1 MFNIGSRGKI
11 TTANRLG
18 EIRKNK
24 FGTEMK
30 IIAYRQSDDI
40 DEAIQYA
47 RENKCDEVEETA
59 WDSEESYQNYE
70 PADRFRT
77 VWERD

>member
-1 MFNIGSRGKI
+1 MDEVIKYYVWKDNERF
-11 TTANRLG
+11 
-18 EIRKNK
+18 
-24 FGTEMK
+24 TEE
-30 IIAYRQSDDI
+30 AFDDI

-47 RENKCDEVEETA
+47 RENKCDVEETA

>member
-1 MFNIGSRGKI
+1 MDEVIKYYVWKDNERF
-11 TTANRLG
+11 
-18 EIRKNK
+18 
-24 FGTEMK
+24 TEE
-30 IIAYRQSDDI
+30 AFDDI

-47 RENKCDEVEETA
+47 RENKCDEVEETT

>member
-1 MFNIGSRGKI
+1 MDEVIKYYVWKDNERF
-11 TTANRLG
+11 
-18 EIRKNK
+18 
-24 FGTEMK
+24 TEE
-30 IIAYRQSDDI
+30 AFDDI

-47 RENKCDEVEETA
+47 RENKCDGVEETA
-59 WDSEESYQNYE
+59 WDSRESYNNYE

>member
-1 MFNIGSRGKI
+1 MLNIGSRGKI

-30 IIAYRQSDDI
+30 IIAYRKYDDI
-40 DEAIQYA
+40 DVQFLDKDGYIFKHQIYA
-47 RENKCDEVEETA
+47 NFK
-59 WDSEESYQNYE
+59 SGGIKKSI
-70 PADRFRT
+70 
-77 VWERD
+77 

>member
-1 MFNIGSRGKI
+1 MENSVIKYYVWKDNERF
-11 TTANRLG
+11 
-18 EIRKNK
+18 
-24 FGTEMK
+24 TEE
-30 IIAYRQSDDI
+30 AFDDI

-47 RENKCDEVEETA
+47 RENKCDEVEETT

-70 PADRFRT
+70 PADRFIT